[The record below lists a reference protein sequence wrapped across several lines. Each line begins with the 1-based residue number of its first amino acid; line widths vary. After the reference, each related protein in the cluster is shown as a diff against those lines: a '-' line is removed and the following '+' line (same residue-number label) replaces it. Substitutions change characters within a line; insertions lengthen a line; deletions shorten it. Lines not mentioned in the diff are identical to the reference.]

1 MILSV
6 FWRPWLVLGLNGGFK
21 PAGQN
26 ATLLTRQTKRRYNQ
40 KMVNVQ
46 REAIE
51 LCMHAGGFYARKK
64 CTPRATL
71 ASSPGNSLYQ
81 RDMNVCA
88 LAVHVPCLVWPMW
101 SSQLLNSF
109 VSTPWQLNGHLE
121 HGGTD
126 WLLGD
131 PCVTR
136 YLCNSMSLT
145 NYITQNIVILNH
157 LENSRCTRW
166 CKTPK
171 NILSCLLLSLIH
183 GIYCASFYPRK
194 KNFKSRNITLK
205 FESMH
210 EIPSNGNSIE
220 R

>member
-1 MILSV
+1 MGSACTLS
-6 FWRPWLVLGLNGGFK
+6 GLTGVIF
-21 PAGQN
+21 PVVEQ
-26 ATLLTRQTKRRYNQ
+26 
-40 KMVNVQ
+40 
-46 REAIE
+46 
-51 LCMHAGGFYARKK
+51 LCQHSMAA
-64 CTPRATL
+64 
-71 ASSPGNSLYQ
+71 Q
-81 RDMNVCA
+81 
-88 LAVHVPCLVWPMW
+88 W
-101 SSQLLNSF
+101 SR
-109 VSTPWQLNGHLE
+109 E

-131 PCVTR
+131 PRVTR

-194 KNFKSRNITLK
+194 TLLLLL
-205 FESMH
+205 E
-210 EIPSNGNSIE
+210 
-220 R
+220 

>member
-1 MILSV
+1 M
-6 FWRPWLVLGLNGGFK
+6 FVLW
-21 PAGQN
+21 Q
-26 ATLLTRQTKRRYNQ
+26 Y
-40 KMVNVQ
+40 M
-46 REAIE
+46 
-51 LCMHAGGFYARKK
+51 Y
-64 CTPRATL
+64 
-71 ASSPGNSLYQ
+71 
-81 RDMNVCA
+81 
-88 LAVHVPCLVWPMW
+88 LVWLTDVIFPVAKQLCQHSMATQW
-101 SSQLLNSF
+101 SR
-109 VSTPWQLNGHLE
+109 E

-131 PCVTR
+131 PRVTR

-194 KNFKSRNITLK
+194 TLLLLL
-205 FESMH
+205 E
-210 EIPSNGNSIE
+210 
-220 R
+220 